1 MKLSTEKKIE
11 IIVGQQMQSVRKLKK
26 AELFEVLQ
34 DILSDYMREMPDDVL
49 NDMYNDVFFGVK

>member
-1 MKLSTEKKIE
+1 MLKW
-11 IIVGQQMQSVRKLKK
+11 QSVRKLKK

-34 DILSDYMREMPDDVL
+34 DILSDYMREMSDETL